1 MIKLSLANKQ
11 NTLSKLILL
20 VSIFL
25 IGIIS
30 LIVLHLFFLNL
41 LENLDNKTKNQEAK
55 IQIGEYIVNDLYKI
69 RSDFYE
75 IATTA
80 TNKRS
85 RDLISNRLK
94 QRVET
99 IKTALDILENGGELK
114 RVIRLNIVGHNNT
127 IRTVKYIKENKS
139 IVSLES
145 IDLRP
150 KLEEL
155 INMTNQ
161 LKLLLNEAELYRSL
175 ENHKEFEKLTKKIKR
190 FYKLTPAFFI
200 RITENTR
207 RLQYEG
213 EITLKKLQNQ
223 IKYEKKQYQKLELIL
238 IASIIFIVLILT
250 YFIVKQI
257 NKNAK
262 TLFDLNTQLEKKMQE
277 LKMQEAATRGI
288 LDGQPNIVVVSNG
301 EEMIDA
307 NSALV
312 DFFNGYNSF
321 DDFKNE
327 HACICDFFQ
336 DVEKED
342 FILDI
347 DYDGLMWYEYIL
359 QNPNKLHKVAM
370 KNLSGLHYFSIV
382 AKKKILNDKNFIIII
397 SLNEISKEIKVQEQL
412 AKLND
417 NLENIVD
424 SKTKQLQE
432 LNETL
437 EKKVQEELE
446 KNRAKD
452 KKMIQQSRFAALGE
466 MIGNIAHQ
474 WRQPLSAISSTASSM
489 QLQMQLGINKKEDI
503 EKSYESIITYVEF
516 LTQTIEDFRN
526 FFKEDKEKIKFD
538 IQKILNNSLNITA
551 ASYKDKN
558 IDVVTNFKEEK
569 NISFGFPNELS
580 QVFLNIL
587 SNAKDA
593 FTNKKIKNPQ
603 VNINIFKK
611 GSYNIIEII
620 DNAGGIDIK
629 NIEKVF
635 DPYFTTKH
643 QTQGTGIGLYMSK
656 EIIQKHMN
664 GLLSVENRI
673 INNSNTT
680 YKGACFTISLP
691 KL

>member
-1 MIKLSLANKQ
+1 
-11 NTLSKLILL
+11 
-20 VSIFL
+20 
-25 IGIIS
+25 
-30 LIVLHLFFLNL
+30 
-41 LENLDNKTKNQEAK
+41 
-55 IQIGEYIVNDLYKI
+55 
-69 RSDFYE
+69 
-75 IATTA
+75 
-80 TNKRS
+80 
-85 RDLISNRLK
+85 
-94 QRVET
+94 
-99 IKTALDILENGGELK
+99 
-114 RVIRLNIVGHNNT
+114 
-127 IRTVKYIKENKS
+127 
-139 IVSLES
+139 
-145 IDLRP
+145 
-150 KLEEL
+150 
-155 INMTNQ
+155 MTNQ
-161 LKLLLNEAELYRSL
+161 LKLLLNKAELYRSSK
-175 ENHKEFEKLTKKIKR
+175 NHKEFEKLTKKITR

-213 EITLKKLQNQ
+213 EITLQKLQNQ
-223 IKYEKKQYQKLELIL
+223 IKKEKMQYQKLELIL

-301 EEMIDA
+301 EEMLDA

-312 DFFNGYNSF
+312 DFFNGYNTF
-321 DDFKNE
+321 DDFKDE

-336 DVEKED
+336 DINRKD

-370 KNLSGLHYFSIV
+370 KNLNGLHYFSIV
-382 AKKKILNDKNFIIII
+382 AKKKLLNDKNFIIII
-397 SLNEISKEIKVQEQL
+397 SLNDISKEIKVQEQL

-424 SKTKQLQE
+424 SKTKQLQD

-489 QLQMQLGINKKEDI
+489 QLQMELGINQKEDI

-526 FFKEDKEKIKFD
+526 FFKED
-538 IQKILNNSLNITA
+538 
-551 ASYKDKN
+551 
-558 IDVVTNFKEEK
+558 
-569 NISFGFPNELS
+569 
-580 QVFLNIL
+580 
-587 SNAKDA
+587 
-593 FTNKKIKNPQ
+593 
-603 VNINIFKK
+603 
-611 GSYNIIEII
+611 
-620 DNAGGIDIK
+620 
-629 NIEKVF
+629 
-635 DPYFTTKH
+635 
-643 QTQGTGIGLYMSK
+643 
-656 EIIQKHMN
+656 
-664 GLLSVENRI
+664 
-673 INNSNTT
+673 
-680 YKGACFTISLP
+680 
-691 KL
+691 

>member
-30 LIVLHLFFLNL
+30 LIVLHFFFLNL
-41 LENLDNKTKNQEAK
+41 LENLDDKTKNQEAK

-75 IATTA
+75 IATTT

-85 RDLISNRLK
+85 RELILNRLK
-94 QRVET
+94 QRVKT
-99 IKTALDILENGGELK
+99 IKNALDILENGGELK
-114 RVIRLNIVGHNNT
+114 RVLRLNIVGHNNT
-127 IRTVKYIKENKS
+127 IKKINYIKENKS

-150 KLEEL
+150 KLEQL

-161 LKLLLNEAELYRSL
+161 LKLLLNKAELYRSSK
-175 ENHKEFEKLTKKIKR
+175 NHKEFEKLTKKITR

-213 EITLKKLQNQ
+213 EITLQKLQNQ
-223 IKYEKKQYQKLELIL
+223 IKKEKMQYQKLELIL

-301 EEMIDA
+301 EEMLDA

-312 DFFNGYNSF
+312 DFFNGYNTF
-321 DDFKNE
+321 DDFKDE

-336 DVEKED
+336 DINRKD

-370 KNLSGLHYFSIV
+370 KNLNGLHYFSIV
-382 AKKKILNDKNFIIII
+382 AKKKLLNDKNFIIII
-397 SLNEISKEIKVQEQL
+397 SLNDISKEIKVQEQL

-424 SKTKQLQE
+424 SKTKQLQD

-489 QLQMQLGINKKEDI
+489 QLQMELGINQKEDI

-526 FFKEDKEKIKFD
+526 FFKEDKEKSEFD
-538 IQKILNNSLNITA
+538 IQKILKNSLSITA
-551 ASYKDKN
+551 ASYKDRN
-558 IDVVTNFKEEK
+558 IDVLTNFKEDI
-569 NISFGFPNELS
+569 NITFGFPNELS

-593 FTNKKIKNPQ
+593 FTNNKIKTPQ
-603 VNINIFKK
+603 VTINIFEKDA
-611 GSYNIIEII
+611 YNIIEII

-629 NIEKVF
+629 NIEKIF

-664 GLLSVENRI
+664 GLLNVENRI
-673 INNSNTT
+673 ITVNNTT
-680 YKGACFTISLP
+680 YKGACFTILLP